1 MSFVAENLRDW
12 RGRSV
17 IDAEGDK
24 IGSLEAIYVDTA
36 TDEPSFATVQVGL
49 PGRHRLVF
57 VPLDGATVAPDHVR
71 VRADKKLV
79 KQAPSIDTDGE
90 LLAGDEPKVFAHYG
104 LAYTAGAGGERRLA
118 RR

>member
-17 IDAEGDK
+17 VDTDGDK

-36 TDEPSFATVQVGL
+36 TDEPSFATVQVGF

-57 VPLDGATVAPDHVR
+57 VPLEGATVAPDHVR
-71 VRADKKLV
+71 VHCDKKLV
-79 KQAPSIDTDGE
+79 KQAPSIDMDGE
-90 LLAGDEPKVFAHYG
+90 LLAADEPAIFSHYG
-104 LAYTAGAGGERRLA
+104 LEYSPGAGGERRLA

>member
-1 MSFVAENLRDW
+1 MSFLAENLRDW

-17 IDAEGDK
+17 VDPGGDK

-36 TDEPSFATVQVGL
+36 TDEPSFATVQIGL
-49 PGRHRLVF
+49 PGRHRLIF

-71 VRADKKLV
+71 VRADKKLI
-79 KQAPSIDTDGE
+79 KQAPSIDMDGE
-90 LLAGDEPKVFAHYG
+90 LPATDEAAVFSHYG
-104 LAYTAGAGGERRLA
+104 LEYSQGAGGERRLA